1 MHPTVRLAVIVLAGT
16 LAGISA
22 QAFAGS
28 RDAQGERPMTT
39 DGDTLVVTAAARA
52 RGLRFDAAVD
62 PGDRAWMR
70 AAIRQARP
78 GAARLIAEVDGLVQV
93 GTVAAGGSTLGVTSG
108 GAGRFRIDFNVARL
122 DSDRMIDRNTVVLHE
137 LGHVIDFALVPARL
151 GAELDAQIP
160 RSGPCG
166 QVVNCD
172 LAEERF
178 ADTFAKW
185 ALHGAISEVGAGYGI
200 ALPASIETWG
210 EPLAALALTLPSR

>member
-1 MHPTVRLAVIVLAGT
+1 M
-16 LAGISA
+16 
-22 QAFAGS
+22 
-28 RDAQGERPMTT
+28 
-39 DGDTLVVTAAARA
+39 
-52 RGLRFDAAVD
+52 
-62 PGDRAWMR
+62 
-70 AAIRQARP
+70 
-78 GAARLIAEVDGLVQV
+78 
-93 GTVAAGGSTLGVTSG
+93 GVTSG
-108 GAGRFRIDFNVARL
+108 GADGFRIDFNVARL
-122 DSDRMIDRNTVVLHE
+122 NSDRVIDRNTVVLHE

-151 GAELDAQIP
+151 DAELDAQIP

-172 LAEERF
+172 MAEERF